1 MLAFDDVAGAGD
13 AVARVNPHEP
23 IALEGIDDR
32 LLRFMDVKHFRTE
45 DEWLLPGGDGKA
57 EGWLMCEFGSVGELE
72 PAIAAARGCETDLL
86 AHGAIGSRLIVDLG
100 EQRALWGVREAALGV
115 TVKVPGE
122 PPYYQGWEDSAV
134 PPERV
139 GDYLRE
145 LRALYDK
152 YGYDASFYGHFGQG
166 CIHCSVSFDLASHEG
181 VERWK
186 AFLEEAA
193 RMIRRYG
200 GSLSGEHGDGQAR
213 GNLLPIMYGET
224 LVEAFRAYK
233 RLWDPLGKMNPG
245 KLVDAYAV
253 DADLREGPYYR
264 PHDPATHFS
273 FAPDDRG
280 SFAYATN
287 RCVGVGECRRHEGG
301 TMCPSYR
308 VTREER
314 HATRGRAR
322 LLFEMLEGAPL
333 RDGWKSEAVKSALDL
348 CLACKGCKHDCP
360 VNVDMATYKAEFL
373 SHYYRG
379 RRRPVWAYA
388 FGLIPWWAHLGS
400 RVARLANAIS
410 QSPGAR
416 QRSLKRSC
424 GWRRSGA
431 FLRSPKSRSRTGIA
445 GTARPRGRMR
455 GASASCSGPTPSTIT
470 FTPRRRATRWRCSN
484 VQATTWSSRRG
495 ASAAAVRSTTMG
507 CSILRKRC
515 CANIL
520 DELRPEIE
528 AGTPVVGLEPSC
540 VAVFKDELINMFPN
554 DADAKRLHDNVVM
567 IGDFLA
573 RDAVVAAAASRRLGN
588 GSRALPPEI
597 RAGNQGRRSGSRS
610 YGRRAHAGST
620 TAAAAWRAPS
630 GSKPAN
636 TTTSRSKPA
645 NLRCFPT
652 CAMPLSAISSS
663 PTVFRVANRS
673 RRRRIASAPSRRRHP
688 YGTHPPR

>member
-1 MLAFDDVAGAGD
+1 MA
-13 AVARVNPHEP
+13 
-23 IALEGIDDR
+23 DR
-32 LLRFMDVKHFRTE
+32 F
-45 DEWLLPGGDGKA
+45 
-57 EGWLMCEFGSVGELE
+57 
-72 PAIAAARGCETDLL
+72 PANTATAKPAA
-86 AHGAIGSRLIVDLG
+86 
-100 EQRALWGVREAALGV
+100 
-115 TVKVPGE
+115 
-122 PPYYQGWEDSAV
+122 
-134 PPERV
+134 
-139 GDYLRE
+139 
-145 LRALYDK
+145 
-152 YGYDASFYGHFGQG
+152 
-166 CIHCSVSFDLASHEG
+166 
-181 VERWK
+181 
-186 AFLEEAA
+186 
-193 RMIRRYG
+193 
-200 GSLSGEHGDGQAR
+200 
-213 GNLLPIMYGET
+213 NLLPIMYGET

-410 QSPGAR
+410 QSPGPAALAKALVRMAPQRRIPAFSEKPFTDWYRRHRSAAR
-416 QRSLKRSC
+416 
-424 GWRRSGA
+424 
-431 FLRSPKSRSRTGIA
+431 PNA
-445 GTARPRGRMR
+445 GRERVVLWPDTFNNHFHAETARH
-455 GASASCSGPTPSTIT
+455 ALEVLE
-470 FTPRRRATRWRCSN
+470 RAGYD
-484 VQATTWSSRRG
+484 VIVPSRRLCCG
-495 ASAAAVRSTTMG
+495 RPLYDYGMLDLAKTL
-507 CSILRKRC
+507 LRE
-515 CANIL
+515 IL

-567 IGDFLA
+567 LGDFLA
-573 RDAVVAAAASRRLGN
+573 RDAAWQPPHLDVSATVHAHCHQKSVLGTKGDEAVLEAMGVEARWLDDGCCGMAGAFGFEAGEHYDVSVKAGELALLPHVRDAALGDLVVSNGFSCREQIAQTTNRQALHLADVLWLAEHRDPARDLGERPERL
-588 GSRALPPEI
+588 
-597 RAGNQGRRSGSRS
+597 
-610 YGRRAHAGST
+610 
-620 TAAAAWRAPS
+620 
-630 GSKPAN
+630 
-636 TTTSRSKPA
+636 
-645 NLRCFPT
+645 
-652 CAMPLSAISSS
+652 AMPSASD
-663 PTVFRVANRS
+663 RAQRA
-673 RRRRIASAPSRRRHP
+673 RRDALAFGASACTVMAALAAIAIWRRKP
-688 YGTHPPR
+688 